1 MQHFG
6 PDYGHF
12 FTPYINISGQILIFA
27 VGFHPYP
34 DRYKMGSKT
43 LTLIIIWFVA
53 VVAFFALWAVL
64 LTVVRRISE
73 RRNKKQDLGE
83 DDANRLP

>member
-1 MQHFG
+1 ME
-6 PDYGHF
+6 
-12 FTPYINISGQILIFA
+12 
-27 VGFHPYP
+27 
-34 DRYKMGSKT
+34 SKT

-73 RRNKKQDLGE
+73 RRNKNKDLGE